1 MKNKIKAVIFD
12 MDGVLIEAKDW
23 HYKALN
29 RALGLFGQAISRYDH
44 LVTFDGLPTITKLD
58 MLTLERGLPK
68 KLHEFINE
76 LKQKYTIELVH
87 QHCKPRFDHEYALS
101 KPKSQGYRIGCGSN
115 SVRQSIEIM
124 LQKSDLM
131 KYMETVVSAQEVSEP
146 KPSPEMYEKI
156 ISNFNLTPQECL
168 IIEDNE
174 NGIKAA
180 KASGAHVLIVKEVDE
195 VNMGNIVN
203 KIKQIENSNFEV
215 VL

>member
-1 MKNKIKAVIFD
+1 MANKIKAIIFD

-23 HYKALN
+23 HYEALN
-29 RALGLFGQAISRYDH
+29 KALGLFGQAISRYDH
-44 LVTFDGLPTITKLD
+44 LVTFDGLPTRIKLD

-101 KPKSQGYRIGCGSN
+101 RLKSQGYRIGCGSN

-156 ISNFNLTPQECL
+156 ISNFGLTPKECL

-174 NGIKAA
+174 NGVKAA
-180 KASGAHVLIVKEVDE
+180 KASGAHVLIVKEVNE
-195 VNMGNIVN
+195 VNI
-203 KIKQIENSNFEV
+203 
-215 VL
+215 